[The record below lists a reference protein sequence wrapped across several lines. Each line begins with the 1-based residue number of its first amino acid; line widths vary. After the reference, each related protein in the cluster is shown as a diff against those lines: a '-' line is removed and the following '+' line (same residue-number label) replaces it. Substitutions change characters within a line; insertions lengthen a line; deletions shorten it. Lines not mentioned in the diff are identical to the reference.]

1 MTNIQTKLNDI
12 KKVKKE
18 LEKEMIKGILEY
30 VKNGTFPNN
39 SPNSYMNAYTIVQ
52 NMADLGDSQC
62 EQLFNYH
69 NQIIQNFIE
78 GCHKKVSKLS
88 NIQLIDCF
96 IKETENI
103 NFLIYWM
110 NRIFTYLDR
119 FFTRAKQKNSL
130 SKNAL
135 NLYRDYFFLHLQDD
149 IHKEVNKLIK
159 EDRNCNIESRPKIK
173 IILKIIN
180 DLDLI
185 NPKIIKENNKICWI
199 PEKDKDEKNEPTFA
213 NKWYKESFEKETIK
227 FIKDKA
233 NADIHSMSAPE
244 YITSALKF
252 INEEII
258 RENEYINP
266 IFHNEINKIIY
277 KYLVGENAEE
287 LGKMETG
294 IPYMFTNKRIEE
306 LKKAYQLINLYPDS
320 LKVLTTAFQPYI
332 KKRGEEINENK
343 EISKDPKKFIP
354 ELIKLK
360 KEMDNLVEDC
370 FDNNNNFQDTKNK
383 AFSNFMN
390 KDFYAKQL
398 SNYTDFCMKIGFK
411 GKSEEEVENMLN
423 EILGLFK
430 CLNTKLVFSIDANN
444 KMSDRLIKNKTISTN
459 YEKKL
464 ISKLKQ
470 EQGVNYVSKMTQMMN
485 DLDKNKKEID
495 DYKSLPHRGMPNG
508 IKFNVQVVSQS
519 AWEINKKSM
528 EKIEIP
534 KFLSVCIDDFEKFYY
549 RKHNGQK
556 LMWCLGLSKLE
567 IQYLC
572 FKNKNIS
579 TSTLP
584 QYLALLQLEK
594 YNKLSLSKI
603 AEILG
608 CHINTIL
615 TDISGLV
622 YNPSFNPQG
631 QKEKGLILGTFD
643 DKNKEFKE
651 TDEIYFNNNFT
662 YGRQKFQTLPLP
674 LKKSASESKETELE
688 EAQITK
694 KYQDNILQATLTR
707 IMKSRI
713 GQKTTHVWIVNESS
727 KQIDLFRAQ
736 PQQIKENIEKL
747 IEKNIMKRSD
757 KDRTCYEYIA

>member
-12 KKVKKE
+12 KIVKKE

-30 VKNGTFPNN
+30 VKNGIFPNN
-39 SPNSYMNAYTIVQ
+39 SSNSYMNAYTIVQ

-78 GCHKKVSKLS
+78 GCLKKVSKLS
-88 NIQLIDCF
+88 NIQLIDSF

-258 RENEYINP
+258 REKEYINP